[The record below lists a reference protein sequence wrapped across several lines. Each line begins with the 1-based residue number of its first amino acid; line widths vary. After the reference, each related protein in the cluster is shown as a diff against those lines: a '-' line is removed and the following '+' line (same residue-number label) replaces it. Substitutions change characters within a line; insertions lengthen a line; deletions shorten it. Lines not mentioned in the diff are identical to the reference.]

1 MYFMCCHFCQVSAN
15 KNLKSKQFY
24 TIRTQHGPEKLS
36 TSSAEVG
43 NDETIGGNFKSV
55 NFEKTSQYS
64 KAIHFCSR
72 FLHHWQ
78 LQLMSKNSNSVVEDI
93 SASLSL

>member
-24 TIRTQHGPEKLS
+24 TIRTQQHGPEKLS

-43 NDETIGGNFKSV
+43 NDETIGGNFK
-55 NFEKTSQYS
+55 
-64 KAIHFCSR
+64 
-72 FLHHWQ
+72 
-78 LQLMSKNSNSVVEDI
+78 
-93 SASLSL
+93 